1 MYDRFSGIINF
12 GKVKKKNTE
21 NRMSHLYFN
30 EGSDYFGKMKSFT
43 PPFAKHVH
51 VSVADLLHTV
61 FRIENLNSH
70 KSQKQ
75 PLEVFCEKKCS
86 LKYHKVHRKLL
97 CQRKYLRILQKF

>member
-1 MYDRFSGIINF
+1 
-12 GKVKKKNTE
+12 
-21 NRMSHLYFN
+21 MSHLYFN

-86 LKYHKVHRKLL
+86 LNVTKFTGNSCARGDICKFCKIFNN
-97 CQRKYLRILQKF
+97 ILFTE